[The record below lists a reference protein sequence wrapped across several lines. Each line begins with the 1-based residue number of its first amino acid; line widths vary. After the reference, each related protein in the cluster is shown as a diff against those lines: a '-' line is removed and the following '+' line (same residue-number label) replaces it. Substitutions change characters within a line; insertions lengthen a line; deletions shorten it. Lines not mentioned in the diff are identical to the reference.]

1 MYFCSI
7 IVSAKTGCLRNSFS
21 HASSRD
27 KCIAYFTMIRAAISS
42 GFLDEGCS
50 DQAFV
55 RTEPPHRLASGCV
68 YLKPISSP
76 PATTHS
82 LPATFRCPYN
92 SGPAFFSTIPAKL
105 VQRVVAIPLKNIPL
119 LRRLALTQRYV
130 QVGTASLI
138 DSHEAHT
145 VGATSPTFP

>member
-7 IVSAKTGCLRNSFS
+7 IVSTKTGCLRNSFQ

-27 KCIAYFTMIRAAISS
+27 KCRAYFTMIRAAISS
-42 GFLDEGCS
+42 SFLDEGCS
-50 DQAFV
+50 DQAFL
-55 RTEPPHRLASGCV
+55 RTDPPPRLASGCV
-68 YLKPISSP
+68 YFKPISSA

-82 LPATFRCPYN
+82 LPAMFRCPYN

-105 VQRVVAIPLKNIPL
+105 AQRVVAIPLKDIPL
-119 LRRLALTQRYV
+119 LRRLALTQLYV
-130 QVGTASLI
+130 EVGTASLI

-145 VGATSPTFP
+145 AAATSPTFP